1 MESGGAVVRGGA
13 GGGCAAVGA
22 TVGAAEAEL
31 LFCRAPGS
39 IRRFAYEPIRG
50 RYGPLFQSEG
60 QGDTAVDLQ
69 GRTFDEV
76 FPEPEGM
83 DEHRAMI
90 ERKLRDRTAR
100 ERQGV
105 RQK

>member
-1 MESGGAVVRGGA
+1 MCIRAGA
-13 GGGCAAVGA
+13 GTVFASVVA
-22 TVGAAEAEL
+22 TVGPAEAEL
-31 LFCRAPGS
+31 LFFRAPES
-39 IRRFAYEPIRG
+39 LRRFAYEPIRA